1 MIRNIGIIAHV
12 DAGMIL
18 YYCIIIIFQGK
29 TTTTENIL
37 YATGYT
43 KEVGR
48 VDDGNT
54 VMDFLPQ
61 ERERGITIS
70 SAAIAVSW
78 KDHSINII
86 DTPGHV
92 DFTVEVERSVRVLD
106 SAVVVVDAVAGVQ
119 AQTRTVW
126 RLADK
131 NLLPALV
138 FTNKMDRDGA
148 SLTRVVNTLRE
159 KLGINGVPIQY
170 PIFKDDTFVG
180 MVDLTTMNVIS
191 WNPGIATPKA
201 PQPPSIE
208 PLSAN
213 HPLFSEIQL
222 ARVSLL
228 ESVADLD
235 ENFMTS
241 YLSDSSEITTS
252 SIRAALR
259 RACLDRKL
267 VPVLCGA
274 SLKGRGIEPLL
285 DSILEYLPSPD
296 DKIPDRAVDIKTGAE
311 LLVTPKTNELVA
323 LAFKVIYD
331 RARGPL
337 VFVRVYSG
345 SLISKKPLF
354 NTTKQKK
361 DTPNQVLHINADE
374 LLQSGSIEAGNIGCI
389 VGLKNTST
397 GDTLMSSGSNKYY
410 TLSGLTIPPNVFS
423 VSIEPEKSSQQ
434 PDLVKALSILTL
446 EDPSLNYEVSEES
459 GQTIIR
465 GLGELHLDIVCDKLR
480 RQFNIQVQIG
490 KAYVG
495 YRETLKADQEP
506 NTTEYTLDRIIG
518 SSRIFSSMK
527 VTISKMEGFAP
538 SRIIIDDNV
547 DKKLT
552 PLERDTIL
560 DAFASCLLSGLR
572 GYPVVGVSL
581 NVSSFLK
588 DQDTTEGAI
597 RACVVS
603 YLHNILKE
611 VTTIVLEP
619 VMSLEIECPDDSV
632 GNVLSDLSVKRRAE
646 IKEVISLPGQISS
659 VTAIVP
665 LATMLGYATELRSMT
680 HGQGNFSMEY
690 FSLQEVDSALLIY

>member
-1 MIRNIGIIAHV
+1 M
-12 DAGMIL
+12 
-18 YYCIIIIFQGK
+18 
-29 TTTTENIL
+29 
-37 YATGYT
+37 
-43 KEVGR
+43 GR

-126 RLADK
+126 RSANK
-131 NLLPALV
+131 NFLPALV

-148 SLTRVVNTLRE
+148 SLTRVVSSLRE
-159 KLGINGVPIQY
+159 KLRINGVPIQY
-170 PIFKDDTFVG
+170 PILKDDSFIGV
-180 MVDLTTMNVIS
+180 VDLTTMNIIS
-191 WNPGIATPKA
+191 WNSASAASKT

-208 PLSAN
+208 SISSD
-213 HPLFSEIQL
+213 HPMYSDIQT
-222 ARVSLL
+222 ARVNML
-228 ESVADLD
+228 ESIADLD
-235 ENFMTS
+235 EDFMTT
-241 YLSDSSEITTS
+241 YLADSAEISTS
-252 SIRAALR
+252 SIRAAIR
-259 RACLDRKL
+259 RTCLDRKL

-296 DKIPDRAVDIKTGAE
+296 DKLPDKAVDIKTGSE
-311 LLVTPKTNELVA
+311 ILISPRNNDLIA

-345 SLISKKPLF
+345 SLQSKKPLF
-354 NTTKQKK
+354 NTSKQKK
-361 DTPNQVLHINADE
+361 DIPNQVLHISADE
-374 LLQSGSIEAGNIGCI
+374 LSQSGSIEAGNIGCI

-397 GDTLMSSGSNKYY
+397 GDTLISSNSNKLYK
-410 TLSGLTIPPNVFS
+410 LSGLTIPPNVFS

-434 PDLVKALSILTL
+434 PELVKALSILTL
-446 EDPSLNYEVSEES
+446 EDPSLKYEVSEES

-465 GLGELHLDIVCDKLR
+465 GLGELHLEIVCDKLK
-480 RQFNIQVQIG
+480 RQFSIDVQIG

-495 YRETLKADQEP
+495 YRETLCANQEP
-506 NTTEYTLDRIIG
+506 RTTEYILNRVLG
-518 SSRIFSSMK
+518 SSRMFAALTITLKK
-527 VTISKMEGFAP
+527 VEGFSPAQ
-538 SRIIIDDNV
+538 ITIDNDLN
-547 DKKLT
+547 KKLS
-552 PLERDTIL
+552 PLERDTIM
-560 DAFASCLLSGLR
+560 DAFASCLLSGSR

-581 NVSSFLK
+581 HISSFLK
-588 DQDTTEGAI
+588 DHDTTEGAI
-597 RACVVS
+597 RACIVS
-603 YLHNILKE
+603 YIHSILKE
-611 VTTIVLEP
+611 VGTVVLEP
-619 VMSLEIECPDDSV
+619 VMNLEIECPEVSV
-632 GNVLSDLSVKRRAE
+632 GSVLSDLSVKRRAE
-646 IKEVISLPGQISS
+646 IKEVTSLPGEISS

-690 FSLQEVDSALLIY
+690 FSLQEVDSFVALIN